1 MQAAFICSE
10 ELWSRGFGKSHPLR
24 PERLKRTYDLLTA
37 YHAFDALTSHLVEP
51 RPATREELLLFHT
64 VEYVDAGQRLSA
76 ALSLPNGAAPSLPG
90 ERNEDWTL
98 AGRYGFS
105 SDETP
110 AFAGM
115 FETEGLKAG
124 AALVGAEMVAQGQA
138 QVAFSI
144 AGGMHHARP
153 ALASGFCVFNDVAL
167 AIHWLLRQGFRV
179 AYVDIDVHH
188 GDGVQAAFYDT
199 DQVLTI
205 SLHQAGI
212 MFYPGTGFPEEL
224 GEGPG
229 YGYSINVPFLPYT
242 DEDLYLWAFRQ
253 VVPSLVRQFA
263 PDVLVTQLGVD
274 THYRDLLG
282 SLLLTTQG
290 YVALVEEFKTLAEG
304 AGRWLAFGGGGYA
317 IDVVPRAWVLA
328 YGVMSAQ
335 SFPDELPPAY
345 AERYGSG
352 RLHDVDGPEPV
363 EAWTAKQTRAYV
375 EKGLAVLKNE
385 AWV

>member
-1 MQAAFICSE
+1 MEATFICSE
-10 ELWSRGFGKSHPLR
+10 ELWSRGFGEGHPLR

-37 YHAFDALTSHLVEP
+37 YRAFDAPGSHLVEP
-51 RPATREELLLFHT
+51 RPATRDELLLFHT
-64 VEYVDAGQRLSA
+64 AEYVDAVERLSA
-76 ALSLPNGAAPSLPG
+76 PGGEGAERALAQ
-90 ERNEDWTL
+90 
-98 AGRYGFS
+98 RYGFRP
-105 SDETP
+105 DETP

-124 AALVGAEMVAQGQA
+124 AALVGAELVARGQT

-153 ALASGFCVFNDVAL
+153 ALASGFCVFNDVAV
-167 AIHWLLRQGFRV
+167 AIHWLLCQGFRV

-199 DQVLTI
+199 DRVLTI

-224 GEGPG
+224 GEDGG

-253 VVPSLVRQFA
+253 VVPPLVRQFA

-274 THYRDLLG
+274 THCRDQLG

-290 YVALVEEFKTLAEG
+290 YLALVEGLASLAEG
-304 AGRWLAFGGGGYA
+304 IGRWLAFGGGGYA
-317 IDVVPRAWVLA
+317 IDVVPRAWTLA
-328 YGVMSAQ
+328 YGVMSGQ

-345 AERYGSG
+345 AERYGPG
-352 RLHDVDGPEPV
+352 RLHDVEGPWPV
-363 EAWTAKQTRAYV
+363 EVWATKQTHTYV
-375 EKGLAVLKNE
+375 EKSLAVLK
-385 AWV
+385 ARTKDVWQWG

>member
-1 MQAAFICSE
+1 MEAAFIYNE
-10 ELWSRGFGKSHPLR
+10 ALWSRGFGDSHPLR
-24 PERLKRTYDLLTA
+24 PERVKRTYDLLTA
-37 YHAFDALTSHLVEP
+37 YRAFDAPNSHLVEP
-51 RPATREELLLFHT
+51 RPATRDELLLLHT
-64 VEYVDAGQRLSA
+64 AEYVDAVERLSA
-76 ALSLPNGAAPSLPG
+76 PRDGG
-90 ERNEDWTL
+90 EERVL
-98 AGRYGFS
+98 AQCYGFRP
-105 SDETP
+105 DETP

-124 AALVGAEMVAQGQA
+124 AALVGAELVARGQT

-144 AGGMHHARP
+144 AGGMHHARL
-153 ALASGFCVFNDVAL
+153 ALASGFCVFNDVAV

-199 DQVLTI
+199 DRVLTI

-224 GEGPG
+224 GKDGG

-253 VVPSLVRQFA
+253 VVPPLVRQFA

-274 THYRDLLG
+274 THYRDRLG

-290 YVALVEEFKTLAEG
+290 YLALVEGLASLAEG
-304 AGRWLAFGGGGYA
+304 IGRWLAFGGGGYA
-317 IDVVPRAWVLA
+317 IDVVPRAWTLA
-328 YGVMSAQ
+328 YGVMSGQ

-345 AERYGSG
+345 AERCGPG
-352 RLHDVDGPEPV
+352 RLHDVEGPEPV
-363 EAWTAKQTRAYV
+363 EAWAAKQTRAYV
-375 EKGLAVLKNE
+375 EKGLAVLK
-385 AWV
+385 ARTKDVWQWG